1 MTVEAPDGK
10 AVRHVALPA
19 SESPAWL
26 ATFSNTAG

>member
-1 MTVEAPDGK
+1 MTVDAPDGK

-26 ATFSNTAG
+26 ATFSNSAG